1 MLSCLRAFA
10 FVNFSEIDT
19 VELVSLHAAPSW
31 TRESERCGALTV
43 TFTIFWLSKEVSDN
57 DGDKIRGDDKQKEA
71 DDDANVNLVETASG
85 GNLSRGR
92 AAVASERASGG
103 RR

>member
-1 MLSCLRAFA
+1 M
-10 FVNFSEIDT
+10 
-19 VELVSLHAAPSW
+19 
-31 TRESERCGALTV
+31 

-57 DGDKIRGDDKQKEA
+57 DGDKIRGDKQKEA

-92 AAVASERASGG
+92 AAVASERAGAEVVG
-103 RR
+103 KKM